1 MSPCSLGLLLEG
13 CLCTN
18 VPWLGSG
25 SFKRAVCPL
34 DVEPWLQ
41 KGCMEMY
48 ELFQVKCFKG
58 LVALHLKAS
67 DMLPKGPPDLEVNL

>member
-1 MSPCSLGLLLEG
+1 
-13 CLCTN
+13 
-18 VPWLGSG
+18 
-25 SFKRAVCPL
+25 
-34 DVEPWLQ
+34 
-41 KGCMEMY
+41 MEMY